1 MSIRITC
8 INKAGGDHENPYVAI
23 STLGWTNEA
32 TGATGKLT
40 RLQMYDLIVI
50 EKERAYVKDSY
61 GNVAYLQGEISAK
74 GTKYVRTKADNV
86 TSDNL
91 LRLPECK

>member
-8 INKAGGDHENPYVAI
+8 INKAAGQHESPYVAI
-23 STLGWTNEA
+23 SDLGWINEA
-32 TGATGKLT
+32 TGAVGKST
-40 RLQMYDLIVI
+40 RLTIYDFIV
-50 EKERAYVKDSY
+50 KENGKAYVKDNV
-61 GNVAYLQGEISAK
+61 GNMAYLVGEISAN

-91 LRLPECK
+91 LKLPECK